1 MPGIKSPISNRTF
14 SAQPMKE
21 LEVPDATVPAGFDLE
36 AANARLRERGL
47 PPLSNGATEAMQA
60 RNAVRE
66 MSLDEIEKSIADA
79 RKAKFT
85 GKEKL
90 GDTARTRIEVLT
102 GLGRLTREVEIDEVR
117 FVLRSLK
124 ARELREIFLAV
135 APFDGTVE
143 LSFELRRQTL
153 ARSLCR
159 VADTDLD
166 LFLGTPSLDAA
177 LNFVEDQDEAILA
190 RLYAEYQLLAAEIN
204 QKYAIKTPEDAAQL
218 GEDLKK

>member
-1 MPGIKSPISNRTF
+1 MSSIKSTISNRTF
-14 SAQPMKE
+14 TSQPMKE
-21 LEVPDATVPAGFDLE
+21 LEVPDATMPAGFDLE
-36 AANARLRERGL
+36 AANARLKERGL
-47 PPLSNGATEAMQA
+47 PPLSNSAHEAMKA

-66 MSLDEIEKSIADA
+66 MSLEEIEKSIADA

-135 APFDGTVE
+135 SPFDGTVE

-166 LFLGTPSLDAA
+166 LFLGTTSLEAA